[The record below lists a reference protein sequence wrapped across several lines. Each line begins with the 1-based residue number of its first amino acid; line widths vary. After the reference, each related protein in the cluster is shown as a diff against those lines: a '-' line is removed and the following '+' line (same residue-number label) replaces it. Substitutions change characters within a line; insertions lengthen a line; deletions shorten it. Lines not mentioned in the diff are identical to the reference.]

1 MNDAVI
7 TLNGLEKRFPGMDK
21 PAVAPLDCTIHAGYV
36 TGLVGPDGAGKTT
49 LMRMLAGLL
58 KPDSGSATV
67 IGFDPIKNDGALHA
81 VLGYMPQKF
90 GLYEDLTV
98 MENLNLYAD
107 LRSVTGEAR
116 KQTFARL
123 LEFTS
128 LGPFT
133 GRLAGKLSGGMKQ
146 KLGLACTLVGE
157 PKVLLLDE
165 PGVGVDPISR
175 RELWQMV
182 HELAGEGMLI
192 LWSTSYLDEAEQCRD
207 VLLMN
212 EGELLYQGGP
222 KALTQTMAGR
232 SFLMT
237 SPHEGNRKLLQ
248 RALKLPQVSD
258 GMIQGKSV
266 RLILK
271 KEATPDDIRHAD
283 GMPEIN
289 INETTPRFEDAFIDL
304 LGGAGTSESPLGAIL
319 HTVEGTPGETVIEA
333 KELTK
338 KFGDFAATDHV
349 NFAVKR
355 GEIFGLLG
363 PNGAGK
369 STTFK
374 MMCGLLVPTS
384 GQALV
389 LGMDLKES
397 SGKARQHL
405 GYMAQKFSLYGNL
418 TVEQNLRFFSGVYGL
433 RGRAQNEKISRMSE
447 AFGLKS
453 IASHATDELPLGFKQ
468 RLALACSLMHEPDI
482 LFLDEPT
489 SGVDPLTR
497 REFWLHI
504 NSMVEKGVTVM
515 VTTHFMDEA
524 EYCDRIGLVYRGK
537 LIASGTPDDLKAQ
550 SANDEQPDPTMEA
563 LLSTEITRT
572 ELLLCK
578 LIPYYFLGMLA
589 MLLCMLV
596 SVFILGVP
604 YRGSLLILFFISSLF
619 LLSTLGMGLL
629 ISTITRNQFNAA
641 QVALNAAFLPSIMLS
656 GFIFQIDSM
665 PAVIRAVTYIIPAR
679 YFVSTLQS
687 LFLAGNIPVVLVVN
701 VLFLIASAVM
711 FIGLTW
717 LKTKRRL
724 D

>member
-1 MNDAVI
+1 MSKDAI
-7 TLNGLEKRFPGMDK
+7 TLTGLTRGFPGMDR
-21 PAVAPLDCTIHAGYV
+21 PAVAPLNCTIHSGYV

-58 KPDSGSATV
+58 KPDEGSASV
-67 IGFDPIKNDGALHA
+67 IGFDPLKDDGALHA
-81 VLGYMPQKF
+81 ALGYMPQKF

-116 KQTFARL
+116 KKIFERL

-146 KLGLACTLVGE
+146 KLGLACTLVGD

-182 HELAGEGMLI
+182 HELAGDGMLI

-212 EGELLYQGGP
+212 EGKLLYQGEP

-232 SFLMT
+232 SFLVS
-237 SPHEGNRKLLQ
+237 SPQENNRRLLQ
-248 RALKLPQVSD
+248 RALKLPQISD
-258 GMIQGKSV
+258 GVIQGKSV

-271 KEATPDDIRHAD
+271 KAARIDEVQQN
-283 GMPEIN
+283 GNMPPLQVA
-289 INETTPRFEDAFIDL
+289 ETAPRFEDAFIDL
-304 LGGAGTSESPLGAIL
+304 LGGAGTAESPLGEII
-319 HTVEGTPGETVIEA
+319 HHVDGNKDETVIEA
-333 KELTK
+333 RSLTK

-349 NFAVKR
+349 DFQVKR

-374 MMCGLLVPTS
+374 MMSGLLVPTD
-384 GQALV
+384 GKALV
-389 LGMDLKES
+389 LGMDLNVS

-418 TVEQNLRFFSGVYGL
+418 SVEQNLRFFSGVYGL
-433 RGRAQNEKISRMSE
+433 RGRAQNEKIARMSD

-453 IASHATDELPLGFKQ
+453 IAGHAADELPLGYKQ

-504 NSMVEKGVTVM
+504 NSMVDKGVTVM

-524 EYCDRIGLVYRGK
+524 EYCDRIGLVYHGK
-537 LIASGTPDDLKAQ
+537 LIASGTPDALKAQ
-550 SANDEQPDPTMEA
+550 AANDSQADPTMEQA
-563 LLSTEITRT
+563 FIT
-572 ELLLCK
+572 
-578 LIPYYFLGMLA
+578 LI
-589 MLLCMLV
+589 
-596 SVFILGVP
+596 
-604 YRGSLLILFFISSLF
+604 
-619 LLSTLGMGLL
+619 
-629 ISTITRNQFNAA
+629 NQWDKENGHE
-641 QVALNAAFLPSIMLS
+641 Q
-656 GFIFQIDSM
+656 
-665 PAVIRAVTYIIPAR
+665 
-679 YFVSTLQS
+679 
-687 LFLAGNIPVVLVVN
+687 
-701 VLFLIASAVM
+701 
-711 FIGLTW
+711 
-717 LKTKRRL
+717 
-724 D
+724 

>member
-1 MNDAVI
+1 MSSQDGII
-7 TLNGLEKRFPGMDK
+7 TLQGLMKQFPGQEK
-21 PAVAPLDCTIHAGYV
+21 PAVASLNCEILTGAV

-58 KPDSGSATV
+58 KPTEGTASV
-67 IGFDPIKNDGALHA
+67 IGLDPIENDRELHA

-98 MENLNLYAD
+98 MENLTLYAD
-107 LRSVTGEAR
+107 LRGVTGAEREA
-116 KQTFARL
+116 TFKRL
-123 LEFTS
+123 LKFTA

-133 GRLAGKLSGGMKQ
+133 ARLAGKLSGGMKQ
-146 KLGLACTLVGE
+146 KLGLACTLVGQ

-175 RELWQMV
+175 RDLWQMV
-182 HELAGEGMLI
+182 HELAGDGMLI

-212 EGELLYQGGP
+212 EGELLYHGAP
-222 KALTQTMAGR
+222 KELTQQMAGR
-232 SFLMT
+232 SLLV
-237 SPHEGNRKLLQ
+237 SHHEENNRKLLQ

-258 GMIQGKSV
+258 GVIQGRSV
-266 RLILK
+266 RLILAK
-271 KEATPDDIRHAD
+271 DSSIEELTQALNVPQESIAQT
-283 GMPEIN
+283 E
-289 INETTPRFEDAFIDL
+289 PRFEDAFIDL
-304 LGGAGTSESPLGAIL
+304 LGGAATQESPLGKIL
-319 HTVEGTPGETVIEA
+319 HTVEGSAGETVIKAEA
-333 KELTK
+333 LTK

-349 NFAVKR
+349 DFTVQR

-384 GQALV
+384 GKALV
-389 LGMDLKES
+389 LDMDLKTS

-418 TVEQNLRFFSGVYGL
+418 TVAQNLRFFSGVYGL
-433 RGRAQNEKISRMSE
+433 RGKAQDEKINRMSE
-447 AFGLKS
+447 AFSLQPIMNS
-453 IASHATDELPLGFKQ
+453 STDALPLGFKQ

-489 SGVDPLTR
+489 SGVDPITR

-537 LIASGTPDDLKAQ
+537 LIASGTPDDLKEQA
-550 SANDEQPDPTMEA
+550 ANDEQTDPTMEQA
-563 LLSTEITRT
+563 FIT
-572 ELLLCK
+572 
-578 LIPYYFLGMLA
+578 LIH
-589 MLLCMLV
+589 
-596 SVFILGVP
+596 
-604 YRGSLLILFFISSLF
+604 
-619 LLSTLGMGLL
+619 
-629 ISTITRNQFNAA
+629 QW
-641 QVALNAAFLPSIMLS
+641 
-656 GFIFQIDSM
+656 DKEHEDE
-665 PAVIRAVTYIIPAR
+665 RA
-679 YFVSTLQS
+679 
-687 LFLAGNIPVVLVVN
+687 
-701 VLFLIASAVM
+701 
-711 FIGLTW
+711 
-717 LKTKRRL
+717 
-724 D
+724 

>member
-1 MNDAVI
+1 MSSADNA
-7 TLNGLEKRFPGMDK
+7 LRLRGLVKRFPGMEK
-21 PAVAPLDCTIHAGYV
+21 PAVARLDADIRPGAV

-58 KPDSGSATV
+58 RPDEGEAV
-67 IGFDPIKNDGALHA
+67 VAGLDPVRDDRALHA

-98 MENLNLYAD
+98 LENLNLYAD

-116 KQTFARL
+116 RETFARL
-123 LEFTS
+123 LEFTA

-146 KLGLACTLVGE
+146 KLGLACTLVGQ

-212 EGELLYQGGP
+212 KGELLYQGEP
-222 KALTQTMAGR
+222 KRLTQQMAGR
-232 SFLMT
+232 SFLMS
-237 SPHEGNRKLLQ
+237 SPAMGNRPLLQ
-248 RALKLPQVSD
+248 HALRRPEVSD
-258 GMIQGKSV
+258 GMIQGRSV
-266 RLILK
+266 RLILS
-271 KEATPDDIRHAD
+271 KEAQAD
-283 GMPEIN
+283 ALKQALALPEITLA
-289 INETTPRFEDAFIDL
+289 TTPPRFEDAFIDL
-304 LGGAGTSESPLGAIL
+304 LGGAGAKESPLGAIL

-333 KELTK
+333 RNLTK
-338 KFGDFAATDHV
+338 KFGDFAATDDV
-349 NFAVKR
+349 SFTVRR

-374 MMCGLLVPTS
+374 MMCGLLVPTA
-384 GQALV
+384 GRALV
-389 LGMDLKES
+389 LDMDLKTS

-433 RGRAQNEKISRMSE
+433 RGRAQNEKIASMSD
-447 AFGLKS
+447 AFGLRR
-453 IASHATDELPLGFKQ
+453 IFHQATDALPLGFKQ

-524 EYCDRIGLVYRGK
+524 EYCDRIGLVYRGQ
-537 LIASGTPDDLKAQ
+537 LIAHGTPDDLKREAAQ
-550 SANDEQPDPTMEA
+550 NEQEDPTMEQA
-563 LLSTEITRT
+563 FIR
-572 ELLLCK
+572 
-578 LIPYYFLGMLA
+578 LIEQWDEEHA
-589 MLLCMLV
+589 
-596 SVFILGVP
+596 
-604 YRGSLLILFFISSLF
+604 
-619 LLSTLGMGLL
+619 T
-629 ISTITRNQFNAA
+629 
-641 QVALNAAFLPSIMLS
+641 
-656 GFIFQIDSM
+656 
-665 PAVIRAVTYIIPAR
+665 
-679 YFVSTLQS
+679 
-687 LFLAGNIPVVLVVN
+687 
-701 VLFLIASAVM
+701 
-711 FIGLTW
+711 
-717 LKTKRRL
+717 
-724 D
+724 